1 MEKPAKKKKPK
12 AFQMPISKKIAM
24 KQRPVQDDGVGAF
37 MKGTTKVAEM
47 IRFFEE
53 DDKKTLIPI
62 ASQRKTAIGCKM
74 ELHDLD
80 GRAFAS
86 LTAAKKIEMQLP
98 NDLRISA

>member
-1 MEKPAKKKKPK
+1 
-12 AFQMPISKKIAM
+12 M
-24 KQRPVQDDGVGAF
+24 KQRPVQDDGIEAF

-47 IRFFEE
+47 IRLFEE

-62 ASQRKTAIGCKM
+62 APQRKTAIGCKM
-74 ELHDLD
+74 ALHDLD
-80 GRAFAS
+80 GRVFAF